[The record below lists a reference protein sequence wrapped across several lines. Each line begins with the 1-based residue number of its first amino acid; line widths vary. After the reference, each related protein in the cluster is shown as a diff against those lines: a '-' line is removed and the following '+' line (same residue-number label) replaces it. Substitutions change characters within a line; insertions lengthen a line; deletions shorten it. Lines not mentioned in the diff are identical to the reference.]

1 MPKTFVE
8 HHAQSEQMEALSA
21 NVIAKEA
28 FNALKQN
35 I

>member
-1 MPKTFVE
+1 
-8 HHAQSEQMEALSA
+8 MEALSA